1 MMKLWKGVL
10 APAVRIFLAYTLL
23 CGVLYTAV
31 ITGLAQTVFPR
42 EANGS
47 IIVADGKAYGSA
59 YMGQPYAD
67 PGHLWGRV
75 MQVDVSTYKDA
86 DGTPLLYAGPSNLS
100 PASAAYDALIA
111 ERVACLRAADPDAA
125 MTAVPVDLVT
135 GSGSGLDPGISPAA
149 AAYQVPRIA
158 KARNMS
164 EESVRQIIAQCTN
177 GRFLG
182 IIGEPT
188 VQVLKVNL
196 MLDGILS

>member
-1 MMKLWKGVL
+1 MKLWKNALV
-10 APAVRIFLAYTLL
+10 PAGKLFLICTLL
-23 CGVLYTAV
+23 CGVLYTVV
-31 ITGLAQTVFPR
+31 ITGLAQVLFPH
-42 EANGS
+42 EAHGS
-47 IIVADGKAYGSA
+47 IIVASGKAYGSE
-59 YMGQPYAD
+59 YMGQPYTD

-75 MQVDVSTYKDA
+75 MQVDVSTYKDV

-100 PASAAYDALIA
+100 PASASYNVLIA
-111 ERVACLRAADPDAA
+111 ERVARLRAANPEQGTA
-125 MTAVPVDLVT
+125 AVPVDLVT

-164 EESVRQIIAQCTN
+164 EESVRQIIAQCTT

-182 IIGEPT
+182 IAGEPT